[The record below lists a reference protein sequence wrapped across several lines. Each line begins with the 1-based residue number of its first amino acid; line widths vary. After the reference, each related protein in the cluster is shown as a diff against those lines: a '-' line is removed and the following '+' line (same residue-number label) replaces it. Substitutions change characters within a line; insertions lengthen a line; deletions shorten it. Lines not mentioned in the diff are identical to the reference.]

1 MYISLMRWVKKKN
14 ITGELFYKF
23 VEKPL
28 EFVKPLKDIEVTEG
42 QDIELECVLS
52 KEGVKATWQKN
63 NKALPV
69 DNRVKVTSDKDTHKL
84 TIRSALVEDKGEYK
98 VKVADKTST
107 AKVFVEGRVTTQS
120 AKPCSCFTSVII
132 LLFHYLKKISI
143 FSNCIFF
150 PVVFRRGS
158 RVCSQTR

>member
-1 MYISLMRWVKKKN
+1 M
-14 ITGELFYKF
+14 
-23 VEKPL
+23 
-28 EFVKPLKDIEVTEG
+28 
-42 QDIELECVLS
+42 LS

-107 AKVFVEGRVTTQS
+107 AKVFVEGMVTTQS
-120 AKPCSCFTSVII
+120 AKPCSCFTKCDYFVIS
-132 LLFHYLKKISI
+132 LFKKNLN
-143 FSNCIFF
+143 FLQLHFF
-150 PVVFRRGS
+150 PCGF
-158 RVCSQTR
+158 